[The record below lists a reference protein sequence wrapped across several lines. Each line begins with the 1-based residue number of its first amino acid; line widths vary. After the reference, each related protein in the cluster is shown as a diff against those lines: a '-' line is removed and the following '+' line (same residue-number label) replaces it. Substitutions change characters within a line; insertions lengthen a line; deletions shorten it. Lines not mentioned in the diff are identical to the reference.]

1 MTVDKTGVDETGVD
15 KLGIKSPKFSL
26 STRVQNRIILSPT
39 STATH
44 SHHASNGTSLM
55 SMGYRI

>member
-26 STRVQNRIILSPT
+26 STRVQN
-39 STATH
+39 
-44 SHHASNGTSLM
+44 
-55 SMGYRI
+55 